1 MFSRVSPPHSALTRS
16 SFPATKNPPK
26 KEKRKEKK
34 KLSVSEG
41 ESRRD
46 ARCSQAGWQ
55 CAPVGCGCW
64 RSPGAQDGAHARRC
78 LPGCVAGC
86 VINAGVRPPSS
97 QLLRLQERAETL
109 SAQLKLEE
117 AENRRDALIDWRFDA
132 VIGCFHPR

>member
-1 MFSRVSPPHSALTRS
+1 MFPPLTPHSLALL
-16 SFPATKNPPK
+16 FQPQKPK
-26 KEKRKEKK
+26 KRRKEKKEKEKK

-109 SAQLKLEE
+109 SAQLELEE